1 MFLILLGIMQIAF
14 GWYAFRNPDS
24 DWMRMLARIPED
36 VEQDDSDLFKS
47 QIYSVITAF
56 IGVIF
61 ILIGL
66 SYYFDE
72 FPIQTFITSLLLGGA
87 GIAIGVVALLR
98 PESRWFK
105 RRGEDGEDN
114 EPRIWLMKLAGITLI
129 GISILTMLL
138 SAQHL
143 FV

>member
-36 VEQDDSDLFKS
+36 VEQDDVDLFKS
-47 QIYSVITAF
+47 QIVGIIAIF
-56 IGVIF
+56 MGVIM
-61 ILIGL
+61 ILSGL
-66 SYYFDE
+66 SYYSE
-72 FPIQTFITSLLLGGA
+72 KSPLQAFIASLVLGGA
-87 GIAIGVVALLR
+87 GIASGLYALLR

-105 RRGEDGEDN
+105 RRGEDGEDI